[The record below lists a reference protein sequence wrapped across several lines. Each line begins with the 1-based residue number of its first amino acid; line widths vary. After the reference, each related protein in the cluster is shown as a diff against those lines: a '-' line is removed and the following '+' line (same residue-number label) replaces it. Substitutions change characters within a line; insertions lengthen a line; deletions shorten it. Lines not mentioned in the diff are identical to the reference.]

1 MRLAR
6 YRGRRGDEGSTQMIM
21 LVAMVCIVGL
31 SLLTIQVAQANDMR
45 SRAQIAADAA
55 AIAAVTP
62 LRDAALNTA
71 LSGLLPDSVG
81 LWTVEPNENAADPV
95 YEQKARDYADRNGA
109 KLTGEPHPTGTRG
122 DTMKVSV
129 QTEDCF
135 LKEEK
140 ELTAKDREDLA
151 NNRNVCT
158 DRSGRKGISKGRGTA
173 TAIAELRLPECSYEG
188 DFIEGPEEDGGAT
201 PSRLRCDGVV
211 VWTSG
216 GGGVDRERALRL
228 FKVRL
233 VAKEAQEEYTGM
245 PASGLPSGPYVEGEC
260 RKDGPKPDKSKPFG
274 ERIVLW
280 AKCWLG
286 TPYSW
291 GGGGPNGP
299 STGICCSPGGYS
311 GANTVGFDCSGLTQ
325 YAVYQASG
333 GRITLPRT
341 TYTQV
346 NFGVRL
352 SSVGQ
357 LQPGDLIFPNSGH
370 VAVYAGGGMMVEAP
384 RTGDVVKVAP
394 IAGRGFYAGVHIPPP
409 AGDR

>member
-1 MRLAR
+1 
-6 YRGRRGDEGSTQMIM
+6 M
-21 LVAMVCIVGL
+21 LLAMVCALGL
-31 SLLTIQVAQANDMR
+31 SVLAIQVAQANDMR

-62 LRDAALNTA
+62 LRDAALSRA
-71 LSGLLPDSVG
+71 LNGDLPGSAG
-81 LWTVEPNENAADPV
+81 LWTVEPNENAPNPI
-95 YEQKARDYADRNGA
+95 YNRKAADYAKRNGA
-109 KLTGEPHPTGTRG
+109 QLAGKVRPSGILGE
-122 DTMKVSV
+122 TMKASV

-135 LKEEK
+135 LKDEK

-151 NNRNVCT
+151 NNRNICT
-158 DRSGRKGISKGRGTA
+158 DRGGKTGISKGRGTA
-173 TAIAELRLPECSYEG
+173 TAIAELRLPECRYEG
-188 DFIEGPEEDGGAT
+188 QVAGVGGEGGSPA
-201 PSRLRCDGVV
+201 RMRCDRVI
-211 VWTSG
+211 VWRAN
-216 GGGVDRERALRL
+216 GGGVPRERALRL

-233 VAKEAQEEYTGM
+233 VAKEAAEKYTGM
-245 PASGLPSGPYVEGEC
+245 PDSGLPSGPYVEGEC
-260 RKDGPKPDKSKPFG
+260 RKDGPKPDKSVPFG

-291 GGGGPNGP
+291 GGGGPRGP

-311 GANTVGFDCSGLTQ
+311 GTNTVGFDCSGLTQ

-333 GRITLPRT
+333 GKILLPRT
-341 TYTQV
+341 TYYQV

-352 SSVGQ
+352 HSVSQ
-357 LQPGDLIFPNSGH
+357 LRPGDLIFPNPGH

-384 RTGDVVKVAP
+384 STGLRVRVAP
-394 IAGRGFYAGVHIPPP
+394 IEGRGFYAGVHVPPP